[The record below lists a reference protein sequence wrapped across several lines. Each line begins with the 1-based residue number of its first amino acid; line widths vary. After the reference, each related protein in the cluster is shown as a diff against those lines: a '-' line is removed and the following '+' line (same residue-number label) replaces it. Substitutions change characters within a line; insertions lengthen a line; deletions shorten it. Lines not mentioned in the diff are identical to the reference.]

1 MLPTLE
7 ELCDGLRTNDPSIT
21 DVSIPVYDRSRL
33 IALLKALQG
42 NVRVS
47 SLTLV
52 VSGSPPMSDQQC
64 TGLCRYLSES
74 KVLRSVTFTSTV
86 TCSGWSGLPGTLV
99 RALTGN
105 SLIQEVAFRG
115 VAVPKYRDFLA
126 FLQSKAQSLK
136 RLSIPYV
143 QWTDELRLAIGSLQ
157 ALECFTMIHSVDCP
171 MEYVLQQLQS
181 YRRLRKLSI
190 TARYFLLDDTI
201 VGPLS
206 CLFCSEIPLES
217 LELNYFEFSRDCRD
231 HLVPLLHA
239 IRSCSTLV
247 RLVLTGDWEVETV
260 CDLVAWLHQPR
271 ESSLR
276 ELGLGGCYSS
286 DASAI
291 SLLTPPEGCSQQSS
305 VGSLLQ
311 VLELDSPFIDIAV
324 LLVGLTSQ
332 ISTLSL
338 GSLNRAASWQLT
350 RYLPDMMNLRN
361 LHVKRIWDCDPA
373 TLPPAFRRNGSL
385 QSVSFHSVGGWGFF
399 GTAEK
404 RRIQSYCDRN
414 RCAHVLLQKLDD
426 GGPTHH
432 HADATSLCLC
442 PLLLHAVK
450 PAWRMAPSAFLGG
463 LVACKEAIGPRER
476 VKRVAS

>member
-7 ELCDGLRTNDPSIT
+7 ELCDGLRMNDPSIT
-21 DVSIPVYDRSRL
+21 DVKIPTYDHSRF
-33 IALLKALQG
+33 ITLLKALQG
-42 NVRVS
+42 NERVS
-47 SLTLV
+47 SLTLDLD
-52 VSGSPPMSDQQC
+52 GPPPGNC
-64 TGLCRYLSES
+64 PGLCRYLSES
-74 KVLRSVTFTSTV
+74 KVLRSVTFTCTV

-105 SLIQEVAFRG
+105 SFIQEVAFRG
-115 VAVPKYRDFLA
+115 VAVPKYRDFLS

-136 RLSIPYV
+136 SLSIPSV
-143 QWTDELRLAIGSLQ
+143 HWTDELRLAIGSLQ
-157 ALECFTMIHSVDCP
+157 TLESFAMVHSVGCP
-171 MEYVLQQLQS
+171 VEYVLQQPQS

-190 TARYFLLDDTI
+190 TARYFLLGGTI

-247 RLVLTGDWEVETV
+247 RLVLTGDWEVEAA

-286 DASAI
+286 DAALMTSI
-291 SLLTPPEGCSQQSS
+291 LTPPEGCSQQSS

-350 RYLPDMMNLRN
+350 RYLPDMMKLRN

-373 TLPPAFRRNGSL
+373 TFPPAFRRNGSL
-385 QSVSFHSVGGWGFF
+385 QSVSFHSVGGRGFF

-426 GGPTHH
+426 DGPMHH

-450 PAWRMAPSAFLGG
+450 PAWQMAPSAFLGG

-476 VKRVAS
+476 VKRVAF

>member
-1 MLPTLE
+1 
-7 ELCDGLRTNDPSIT
+7 
-21 DVSIPVYDRSRL
+21 
-33 IALLKALQG
+33 
-42 NVRVS
+42 
-47 SLTLV
+47 
-52 VSGSPPMSDQQC
+52 
-64 TGLCRYLSES
+64 
-74 KVLRSVTFTSTV
+74 V

-105 SLIQEVAFRG
+105 SFIQEVAFRG
-115 VAVPKYRDFLA
+115 VAVPKYRDFVA
-126 FLQSKAQSLK
+126 FLQRKAQSLK

-143 QWTDELRLAIGSLQ
+143 QWTDELRLAIGLLQ
-157 ALECFTMIHSVDCP
+157 ALECFTMIYSVDCP

-190 TARYFLLDDTI
+190 AARYFVLDDTI
-201 VGPLS
+201 PVVGPLS

-217 LELNYFEFSRDCRD
+217 LELNDFEFRRD

-247 RLVLTGDWEVETV
+247 RLVLTGDWEVEAA
-260 CDLVAWLHQPR
+260 CNLVAWLHQPR

-286 DASAI
+286 DAFAVMTSI
-291 SLLTPPEGCSQQSS
+291 LTPPEGCSQQSS
-305 VGSLLQ
+305 VGSLLR
-311 VLELDSPFIDIAV
+311 VLELDFYFIDIAV
-324 LLVGLTSQ
+324 LLVALTNKMSQ

-338 GSLNRAASWQLT
+338 GSLNRATSWQLT
-350 RYLPDMMNLRN
+350 RYLPEMISLRQLN
-361 LHVKRIWDCDPA
+361 VKSIWDCDP
-373 TLPPAFRRNGSL
+373 TTFPPAFRRNGSL
-385 QSVSFHSVGGWGFF
+385 QSVSFHSVGGRGFF

-426 GGPTHH
+426 DGPMHH

-450 PAWRMAPSAFLGG
+450 PAWQMAPSAFLGG

-476 VKRVAS
+476 VKRVAF